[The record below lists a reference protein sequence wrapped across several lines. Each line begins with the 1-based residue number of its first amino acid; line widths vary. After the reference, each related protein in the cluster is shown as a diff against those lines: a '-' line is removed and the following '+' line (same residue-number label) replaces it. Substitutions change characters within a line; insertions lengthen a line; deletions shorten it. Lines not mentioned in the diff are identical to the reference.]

1 MKKTSLLPGL
11 LTLLGLTLAAH
22 AAPGANCG
30 CSCCQDRPKGE
41 ACCCNET
48 ATPAKPANAAEVKR
62 HALKGVVT
70 SVLPERSA
78 LMVKHEEI
86 PGFMRA
92 MTMMFKVD
100 AATLRNVKKG
110 DAITGMMS
118 RQGDEWVLDEVRPAK
133 VK

>member
-1 MKKTSLLPGL
+1 MSFVFSFLRFAAA
-11 LTLLGLTLAAH
+11 LGLALSLAAH
-22 AAPGANCG
+22 AAPGFNCG

-41 ACCCNET
+41 ACCCNE
-48 ATPAKPANAAEVKR
+48 PAKAETAAEMKR
-62 HALKGVVT
+62 YPLKGVII
-70 SVLPERSA
+70 SVLPDRSA

-100 AATLRNVKKG
+100 PATLKAAKKG

-118 RQGDEWVLDEVRPAK
+118 RQGDDWILADVRPAK
-133 VK
+133 AK

>member
-30 CSCCQDRPKGE
+30 CSCCKDRPKGE
-41 ACCCNET
+41 ACCCNE
-48 ATPAKPANAAEVKR
+48 PAKAETAAAVKR
-62 HALKGVVT
+62 YPLKGVVT
-70 SVLPERSA
+70 SVLPDRSA

-100 AATLRNVKKG
+100 AAALKAAKKG

-118 RQGDEWVLDEVRPAK
+118 RQGDDWVLEEVRPAK
-133 VK
+133 AK